1 LQPPHQGNDII
12 SLHSHAQPPAAVPLP
27 LTGPRTYLSES
38 TSMGQPKQLTPAF
51 VMVASEEASYI
62 SGAVVPVTGRQPTL

>member
-1 LQPPHQGNDII
+1 
-12 SLHSHAQPPAAVPLP
+12 
-27 LTGPRTYLSES
+27 
-38 TSMGQPKQLTPAF
+38 MGQPKQLTPAF